1 MWIIW
6 FDDPDVWNI
15 QQIKLGSLVF
25 RSIDFISSTSL
36 RKAVKSGK
44 SGKASKVRQFET
56 ETLDYSNQVME
67 NVNYPPA
74 TSIKALKL
82 NPKFCGLIT
91 LSFRPPLLISNDVG
105 RMKFNSIIGTCFILN
120 PPFKSSGGERKSM
133 AIQSRRHHKF
143 ISDTIE
149 KFSTETQNCFQ
160 AHTPNIQQHQKLK
173 YVKVLNLFLGLN
185 YGLMR
190 VCVIGS

>member
-25 RSIDFISSTSL
+25 RSIDFISSTSACAKRADL
-36 RKAVKSGK
+36 GK
-44 SGKASKVRQFET
+44 SGKATVRQFET

-91 LSFRPPLLISNDVG
+91 LSFRPPLLISNDIG

-120 PPFKSSGGERKSM
+120 PPFKSSGGGENPWQSKAAGIINLSLTRSKSFPPKRK
-133 AIQSRRHHKF
+133 IVFKHTLR
-143 ISDTIE
+143 T
-149 KFSTETQNCFQ
+149 FSTTKNWNVSKF
-160 AHTPNIQQHQKLK
+160 
-173 YVKVLNLFLGLN
+173 
-185 YGLMR
+185 
-190 VCVIGS
+190 